1 MPNGPG
7 QGHRAWKRMENGGWG
22 WRINWVGWREG
33 CFIYS
38 YTDEMR

>member
-1 MPNGPG
+1 MGLDRG
-7 QGHRAWKRMENGGWG
+7 TGRGSGWRMEAGVGRYWM
-22 WRINWVGWREG
+22 GWREG